1 MKDME
6 KIHDFTDVRRLW
18 GDVATKIDNNFA
30 ELAGKTGALADLG
43 RVASDDE
50 AFAQAAVLAGN
61 TGVCLISWHTD
72 IESGY
77 ILQSAITPSVV
88 MQLRLATDAN
98 GTSYMRKVQDGE
110 AGKWTEWPTGGVDEP
125 SVEAD
130 ADTVTLK
137 NGDTHLF
144 EIGGATEEQA
154 GIVTADDYSRMLNKQ
169 VVNMGDVP
177 NEEGLIEKIKILCD
191 LNTPRIVV
199 YERGKGDGATYYQGW
214 LMLFNNVNG
223 LKKHVV
229 CFEASGNDTSYKN
242 LCVYNFNHKGT
253 DAWEYVNKFELGD
266 GAVAQE
272 ALEAAGAAQTTA
284 EGAQRTAE
292 TANTTAGA
300 AKTAADGA
308 VKDAQAAQ
316 TAASS
321 ASQTANTASQ
331 TANTAKQTADTA
343 KSTADTAKQT
353 ADTAKSTADTA
364 KQTAEGAKA
373 SAEGLTWDVT
383 AMGLS
388 QSFLADYA
396 GTGEPVAA
404 GAEAV
409 SVLTST
415 LKKDELV
422 PWHGWFT
429 LVACYTTEDANAQI
443 CAVGKHGE
451 SAEQV
456 IVPLTKVSA
465 GERVVAKLTA
475 DPGTRTVTLEGGDA
489 VEVRKLTTTGALTLH
504 WAILYESDPYGNPRR
519 RGGSEREMIE
529 GVLNSYVN
537 TGIHTGGI
545 SKARYNER
553 TGWFEVNGLTDM
565 TFDDCLAVLGDFAP
579 KVKIEALNNDFTSSA
594 RTNNALQ
601 GIYDSRINFNFVNG
615 CGEVI
620 CLGPQLRDNLFG
632 FLYNNSN
639 NGVIAILSYI
649 RFQSNFTQGTS
660 EINAVNLETVDFR
673 DLHTNLSV
681 KNLASLSYE
690 TFRFMIEFATNSA
703 AITVTVHADVY
714 GKMTGGT
721 VDDWGSLGTLAEG
734 KGVKLIS
741 YGESGYPFLT
751 RVLWHGYKRLE
762 NKINAAKSG
771 DVIYIHPDDRRKI
784 TEAQRDDWAALVTAG
799 AEKQISFAL
808 PAES

>member
-77 ILQSAITPSVV
+77 ILQSAITPNVV
-88 MQLRLATDAN
+88 MQLRLATDVT
-98 GTSYMRKVQDGE
+98 GKSYMRKVQNGE
-110 AGKWTEWPTGGVDEP
+110 AGEWEEWPSGGVDEP

-130 ADTVTLK
+130 ADLVTLK

-144 EIGGATEEQA
+144 EIGGATEERA

-214 LMLFNNVNG
+214 LMLYNNVNG

-242 LCVYNFNHKGT
+242 FSVYNFKWNEN
-253 DAWEYVNKFELGD
+253 WEYVNKFELGD

-272 ALEAAGAAQTTA
+272 ALEAANSAKTTA
-284 EGAQRTAE
+284 TAAQRTAE
-292 TANTTAGA
+292 TANSTAGA
-300 AKTAADGA
+300 AKTAAEGA
-308 VKDAQAAQ
+308 AADAATAKSDAA
-316 TAASS
+316 TAKS
-321 ASQTANTASQ
+321 TAETASQ
-331 TANTAKQTADTA
+331 TAETA
-343 KSTADTAKQT
+343 KST

-373 SAEGLTWDVT
+373 SADGLTGDVT

-396 GTGEPVAA
+396 GSGEPVAA
-404 GAEAV
+404 GASAV

-415 LKKDELV
+415 LQSGELV

-429 LVACYTTEDANAQI
+429 LVACYTTEDAGAQLG
-443 CAVGKHGE
+443 AVGTHEG

-456 IVPLTKVSA
+456 IVPMTRVSA
-465 GERVVAKLTA
+465 GERAVARLTA

-489 VEVRKLTTTGALTLH
+489 VEVRKLTTSGALTLH
-504 WAILYESDPYGNPRR
+504 WAILYESDEYGNPRR
-519 RGGSEREMIE
+519 RGGSLRAQIE
-529 GVLNSYVN
+529 GTLQSYTVSALG
-537 TGIHTGGI
+537 TSALT
-545 SKARYNER
+545 ATVYNEK
-553 TGWFEVNGLTDM
+553 TGWFEVNGLVDM
-565 TFDDCLAVLGDFAP
+565 TFDDCLLVLKDFPA
-579 KVKIEALNNDFTSSA
+579 KTAISSLNNDYISHA

-601 GIYDSRINFNFVNG
+601 GIYNVGINFNFYNDG
-615 CGEVI
+615 GETI
-620 CLGPQLRDNLFG
+620 ALGPQICSSMFG
-632 FLYNNSN
+632 YLYGNNN
-639 NGVIAILSYI
+639 NNVRAILSYI
-649 RFQSNFTQGTS
+649 RFTS
-660 EINAVNLETVDFR
+660 ANINNTTPLNCKNLE
-673 DLHTNLSV
+673 SIAI
-681 KNLASLSYE
+681 KNISGSFSFAKCPSLSWDSWKYLIDNADE
-690 TFRFMIEFATNSA
+690 GIADGG
-703 AITVTVHADVY
+703 ITVTVHADVY
-714 GKMTGGT
+714 AKMTGGT
-721 VDDWGSLGTLAEG
+721 VDNWGSLGTLAEE
-734 KGVKLIS
+734 KGVKLVA

-771 DVIYIHPDDRRKI
+771 DVIYLHPEDRQKI
-784 TEAQRDDWAALVTAG
+784 ASAQKDDWAALVTAG
-799 AEKQISFAL
+799 AEKNISFAL